1 MRLFVYGV
9 LIKELAQGHAAR
21 LIAGLGPGQPACVC
35 GSLYAVGRESE
46 GGCYPILL
54 HDPAGPQVHGFV
66 HEANAVDWAAM
77 DAFENAHEGAGA
89 EYVRRAIDVTLAD
102 GTRTSAFAYCYARA
116 VPPGAEAIPGGSFA
130 AWLRD
135 TGRTA
140 FS

>member
-9 LIKELAQGHAAR
+9 LIKELARGHAAQ
-21 LIAGLGPGQPACVC
+21 LIATLGPGRRAVAR
-35 GSLYAVGRESE
+35 GALYAVGRESE

-54 HDPAGPQVHGFV
+54 HDPAGPKVHGFV
-66 HEANAVDWAAM
+66 HEATAVDWAAM
-77 DAFENAHEGAGA
+77 DAFENAHEGPDA

-102 GTRTSAFAYCYARA
+102 GTRTRAFAYCYARA

-130 AWLRD
+130 AWLSE

-140 FS
+140 FT